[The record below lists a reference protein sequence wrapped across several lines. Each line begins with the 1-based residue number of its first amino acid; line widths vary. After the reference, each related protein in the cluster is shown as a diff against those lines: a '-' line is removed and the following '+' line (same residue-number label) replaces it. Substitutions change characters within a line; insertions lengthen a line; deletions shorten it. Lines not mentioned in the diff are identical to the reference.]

1 MTSVISSRVSLSVS
15 CPGKYV
21 PESAVSEMK
30 SNYTLPQDSD
40 PYIDKIIWV
49 DLNREPAQALV
60 DM

>member
-1 MTSVISSRVSLSVS
+1 M
-15 CPGKYV
+15 